1 MRTSEVVITC
11 LFGALFEG
19 WLVANG
25 AAVWVLVGV
34 ALGIIGA
41 LGGVKL
47 LNRR

>member
-1 MRTSEVVITC
+1 MKRSEVTAVCI
-11 LFGALFEG
+11 LGALFEG